1 MKTGYFIVGTTVFI
15 DGKPLFSSPISHI
28 SGKRGYGCLSYRG
41 EVVHLRRQET
51 EVAEIRKKMIGESIG
66 VVETE
71 GGNKEDGV
79 GVNAKRLKLTSDK
92 TGIVW

>member
-1 MKTGYFIVGTTVFI
+1 
-15 DGKPLFSSPISHI
+15 
-28 SGKRGYGCLSYRG
+28 
-41 EVVHLRRQET
+41 
-51 EVAEIRKKMIGESIG
+51 MIGESIG

-92 TGIVW
+92 TGIVCNLGSTSIPNSLEENRSRATSDFGDFGCNA